1 MNLKHNINKID
12 VELSDIFESVT
23 ISEGSDI
30 NTGNYVKLSII
41 EGNKEARVIIR
52 KSDLD
57 NDRFNWKYY
66 SNPLNE
72 NSDLVERTSVVD
84 SFVSDIK
91 DIFEKNRFDSDYIEN
106 INK

>member
-1 MNLKHNINKID
+1 MNLKYNINKID
-12 VELSDIFESVT
+12 VELSNIFESVT

-30 NTGNYVKLSII
+30 NIGNYVELSIM
-41 EGNKEARVIIR
+41 EGNKEAKVIIK

-57 NDRFNWKYY
+57 NNKFNWKYY

-84 SFVSDIK
+84 GFVNDIK